1 LARDLVLREDITESS
16 DLGSSLGRLTLIVIF
31 IIVVLIIKL
40 ARVLGIWRWSLVTAT
55 LLLLTTN
62 MALQQI
68 AKNIAKLS
76 ASRPNMLA
84 ERTSAMQVN
93 LPLWRFDLERA

>member
-1 LARDLVLREDITESS
+1 LELREDITQSS

-40 ARVLGIWRWSLVTAT
+40 ARVLGIWRWPLVTAT

-62 MALQQI
+62 AALQQI
-68 AKNIAKLS
+68 AKNLAKPA
-76 ASRPNMLA
+76 ASRPNTLA
-84 ERTSAMQVN
+84 ERASAMQVN
-93 LPLWRFDLERA
+93 LPLWRFDRERA